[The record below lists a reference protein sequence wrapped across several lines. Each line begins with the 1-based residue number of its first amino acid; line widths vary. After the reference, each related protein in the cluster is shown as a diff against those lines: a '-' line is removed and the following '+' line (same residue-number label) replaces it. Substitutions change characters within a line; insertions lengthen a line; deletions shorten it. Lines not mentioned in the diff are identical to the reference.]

1 MLSVSE
7 IESAL
12 EKLPPEQQRTV
23 AEWLNAR
30 LYPETPALIEALD
43 RGIQSLASEP
53 TTSVEALRRKL
64 AGWTS
69 R

>member
-12 EKLPPEQQRTV
+12 EKLPPEQQRSV

-53 TTSVEALRRKL
+53 TTSVETLRRKL